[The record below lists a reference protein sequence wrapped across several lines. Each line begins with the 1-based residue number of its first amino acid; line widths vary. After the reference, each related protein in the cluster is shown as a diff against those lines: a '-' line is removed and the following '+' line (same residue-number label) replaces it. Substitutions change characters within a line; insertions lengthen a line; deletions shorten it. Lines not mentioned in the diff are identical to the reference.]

1 MMSTQTEN
9 ALRAVAR
16 KCRSDILAA
25 LKGKPRSERDGIITA
40 ILDRHAKTIDCLPPN
55 TFRPKAWLIHYG
67 RQIDKEMRTAK

>member
-1 MMSTQTEN
+1 MMSPQTEN

-40 ILDRHAKTIDCLPPN
+40 ILDRHAKTIDCLSPK
-55 TFRPKAWLIHYG
+55 TFRPKAWLVHFI
-67 RQIDKEMRTAK
+67 RVIDKEVRSAK

>member
-25 LKGKPRSERDGIITA
+25 LKGKPRSERDSIITA

-55 TFRPKAWLIHYG
+55 TFRPKAWLIHYV